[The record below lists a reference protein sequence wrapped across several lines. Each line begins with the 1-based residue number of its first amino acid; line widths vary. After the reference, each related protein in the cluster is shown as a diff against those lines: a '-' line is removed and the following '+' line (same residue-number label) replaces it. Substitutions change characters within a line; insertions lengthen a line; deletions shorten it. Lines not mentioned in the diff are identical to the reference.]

1 MPYSALSSSIS
12 GMFTL
17 QHVVLDNAKHRFIT
31 KIYFS
36 FSLQRSIKLSPIHNT
51 NEHYAFIPAYNFIS
65 YPQLHIN
72 LLLLLLFYS
81 FHKESLKVTEKKN
94 INSKSTYSLTH
105 CVLHSSSASLLLLVQ
120 LFKNSKYLNLK
131 VTEVM

>member
-1 MPYSALSSSIS
+1 MPNSALSPSIS

-17 QHVVLDNAKHRFIT
+17 QLVVLDNARHRFIT

-51 NEHYAFIPAYNFIS
+51 NEHYAFTPAYIFSYTSICCCFCFFI
-65 YPQLHIN
+65 
-72 LLLLLLFYS
+72 LLT
-81 FHKESLKVTEKKN
+81 KSLTKSQEKKN
-94 INSKSTYSLTH
+94 INSKSSYSLTH
-105 CVLHSSSASLLLLVQ
+105 CVLHSSSASLLLLFFNF
-120 LFKNSKYLNLK
+120 FKNSKYLNLK

>member
-17 QHVVLDNAKHRFIT
+17 QHVVLDNARHRFIT

-51 NEHYAFIPAYNFIS
+51 NEHYAFTPAYNFIS
-65 YPQLHIN
+65 YSQLHIN
-72 LLLLLLFYS
+72 LLLLLLFIL
-81 FHKESLKVTEKKN
+81 FTKSLTKSQKKN